1 MTKTKKEKLVDLK
14 PEKIQDEEL
23 AQVQNVVNNINRSQL
38 ELGILETRKHNLLH
52 TIAKIQDKLTLM
64 QQEFETKYGTTDI
77 NIQTGD
83 INYPENGKADKK
95 N

>member
-52 TIAKIQDKLTLM
+52 AIAKIQDKLTLM